1 MVDPEDR
8 VGLRTASRH
17 RGRAVVNGYAF
28 AVTRATKGAT
38 QMHASRVVSLI
49 ALTFLWISTVAYAD
63 CLLIA
68 SRTLQLRVHQGT
80 DELGDGPLIWEG
92 WLGQG
97 ESKYI
102 TAPDRIRYY
111 YRFDA
116 SGIWQS
122 LGGLCRGGAGITVP

>member
-1 MVDPEDR
+1 MYARRIV
-8 VGLRTASRH
+8 VI
-17 RGRAVVNGYAF
+17 AVC
-28 AVTRATKGAT
+28 
-38 QMHASRVVSLI
+38 
-49 ALTFLWISTVAYAD
+49 TFVWTSPAAWAD

-68 SRTLQLRVHQGT
+68 SRTIQLRVHQGT

-92 WLGQG
+92 WLAQG

-111 YRFDA
+111 YRFNA

-122 LGGLCRGGAGITVP
+122 LAGLCRGGAGITVP

>member
-1 MVDPEDR
+1 MGLATPGVVAII
-8 VGLRTASRH
+8 VGISCFFWVSTA
-17 RGRAVVNGYAF
+17 
-28 AVTRATKGAT
+28 
-38 QMHASRVVSLI
+38 
-49 ALTFLWISTVAYAD
+49 AYAD

-68 SRTLQLRVHQGT
+68 SRNVELRVHQGS

-92 WLGQG
+92 RLSEG

-102 TAPDRIRYY
+102 SAPDRIRYY

-122 LGGLCRGGAGITVP
+122 LAGLCRGGVPITVP